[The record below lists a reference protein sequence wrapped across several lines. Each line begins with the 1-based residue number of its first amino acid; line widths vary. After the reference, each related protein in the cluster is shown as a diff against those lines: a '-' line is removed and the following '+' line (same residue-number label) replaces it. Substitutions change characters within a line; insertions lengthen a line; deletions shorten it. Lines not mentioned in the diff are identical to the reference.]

1 MKKSKKSYMSIS
13 NILSEKL
20 TLGSVLKY
28 LKSKPFKKLPKKVDD
43 KKLQSTLRDMNKNV
57 DEKSDEKRVY
67 YTGVTRAKNTLHI
80 LSTDYKYNYPIGKD
94 YFMYLQEKK

>member
-57 DEKSDEKRVY
+57 DDITKLLKKMYGSAPDLPKYTIKDLEGEK
-67 YTGVTRAKNTLHI
+67 
-80 LSTDYKYNYPIGKD
+80 
-94 YFMYLQEKK
+94 

>member
-28 LKSKPFKKLPKKVDD
+28 LKSSRFKTLPKKVDD
-43 KKLQSTLRDMNKNV
+43 KKLQSRLKSMNKDV
-57 DEKSDEKRVY
+57 DEIEKLLKKMYGSKVSLSK
-67 YTGVTRAKNTLHI
+67 YTMDDLKG
-80 LSTDYKYNYPIGKD
+80 
-94 YFMYLQEKK
+94 EK